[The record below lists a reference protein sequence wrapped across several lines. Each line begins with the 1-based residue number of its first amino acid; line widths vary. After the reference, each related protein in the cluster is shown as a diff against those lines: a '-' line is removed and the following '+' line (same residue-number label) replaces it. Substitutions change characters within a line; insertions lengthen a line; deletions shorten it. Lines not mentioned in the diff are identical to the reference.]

1 MLTSTNLRTRL
12 QHTRKGKSKG
22 FTLIELMVVIAII
35 AVIAAEFVP
44 ELLDSGVSKKVADGK
59 KEVVHIA
66 RAVQKTYSQDGE
78 YPATIDFDDID
89 HHLPSNIDVKNPW
102 DIDYAIT
109 GGGITYGSG
118 CTTKTARPTDLTI
131 FKIAL
136 ILPTNSDDAVL
147 RVKDDY
153 DDCTAQVTGTTIFFE
168 FE

>member
-1 MLTSTNLRTRL
+1 MLTSTNFRTRL

-22 FTLIELMVVIAII
+22 FTLIELMVVMAII

-44 ELLDSGVSKKVADGK
+44 QLLDSGVSKKVADGK

-66 RAVQKTYSQDGE
+66 RAVQKTYAQVGE
-78 YPATIDFDDID
+78 YPETVDFGNID

-109 GGGITYGSG
+109 AGGITYGSG
-118 CTTKTARPTDLTI
+118 CTKTARTADKTI
-131 FKIAL
+131 FKIGL
-136 ILPTNSDDAVL
+136 ILPANSDDAVL
-147 RVKDDY
+147 RIKDDY
-153 DDCTAQVTGTTIFFE
+153 DDCTAQVDGTKIYFE